1 MNQKRYRTIAGIMAM
16 LSLIFI
22 IIALTHPELSFP
34 WSNTIT
40 YLLYAA
46 YLIVMVCFAIAGH
59 RK

>member
-1 MNQKRYRTIAGIMAM
+1 MNQKRCRTVAWVMGM

-40 YLLYAA
+40 YLLYAV
-46 YLIVMVCFAIAGH
+46 YLIVMVGFAIAGH
-59 RK
+59 HK